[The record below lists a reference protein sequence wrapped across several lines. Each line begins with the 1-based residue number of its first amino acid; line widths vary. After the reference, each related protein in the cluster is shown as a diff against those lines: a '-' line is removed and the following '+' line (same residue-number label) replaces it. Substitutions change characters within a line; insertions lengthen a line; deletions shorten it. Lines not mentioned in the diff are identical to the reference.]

1 METNKFEEHIKEKL
15 EGREIHPS
23 DSAWERISGRLEAVK
38 TTSYKKYSWLAIAA
52 SFVGILVVSIFFM
65 TRIDSPNVTEIVN
78 TSEKIRANETKREA
92 FETEDAVEG
101 IVEESMGHTE
111 INTEFKPEILPDHEL
126 AHIQREKSASA
137 TNDTAYTKKPHKVAE
152 ESIRVDAIV
161 EAKLAEVI
169 IKLDAL
175 EQNNAALEDAEVDS
189 LLKIAQQ
196 EILTDK
202 IFESGRAVD
211 ASELLAEVED
221 ELDRSFRN
229 QIFEKLKTGLLKIRT
244 AVADRNN

>member
-15 EGREIHPS
+15 KNREMHPS
-23 DSAWERISGRLEAVK
+23 DSAWERINGRLEPVK
-38 TTSYKKYSWLAIAA
+38 TTPSKKYSWLAIAA
-52 SFVGILVVSIFFM
+52 SFVGILVASVFFM
-65 TRIDSPNVTEIVN
+65 ARTDSLNDNEIVN
-78 TSEKIRANETKREA
+78 TQEKIRANELNREVI
-92 FETEDAVEG
+92 ETEDAHEMVVEKG
-101 IVEESMGHTE
+101 NSNTE
-111 INTEFKPEILPDHEL
+111 INTEFDAEIFPEQEL
-126 AHIQREKSASA
+126 VQIKREKSGSA

-211 ASELLAEVED
+211 ASELLADVED